1 MKYTTRYLKQ
11 LLTENEIKFTE
22 RSSKSK
28 LLFQLFDAGILTC
41 EEVSPMKPMDPKY
54 EHLRTLR
61 MNPKKVTYTDM
72 ETGETI
78 TYDSINQA
86 SKARGHG
93 HIFYLKR
100 NRRDGKF
107 TVTVE

>member
-1 MKYTTRYLKQ
+1 MKYTTKYLKQ
-11 LLTENEIKFTE
+11 LLTENKIKFNE
-22 RSSKSK
+22 RSSKPK

-41 EEVSPMKPMDPKY
+41 EEVFPMKPMDPKY

-61 MNPKKVTYTDM
+61 MNPKKVIYTDM

-78 TYDSINQA
+78 IYDSIHQA
-86 SKARGHG
+86 SKARGHNN
-93 HIFYLKR
+93 IFFLKR

-107 TVTVE
+107 MVTVE